1 MKNALTSVGVRICIL
16 IAFASVVYTLYAAI
30 DPEYTLNISERFL
43 CAAAVILPLGCSAF
57 LIARE
62 MQNEEKKQRI
72 YHIFFWILFVYYVIQ
87 MIYMLFFAREFS
99 RQGADLLDGRYLD
112 NLKIQWEY
120 RCNLTPFQTI
130 DLMMNAYANDMSSLA
145 NINIIG
151 NIVAFMPFAF
161 FLPKLFPSMKK
172 ARKFLGIMTCLII
185 SVEVIQFFTLSGTM
199 DIDDFILNM
208 AGCCCLFFIL
218 KLPLCNRLILCY
230 KSIQNY
236 Q

>member
-161 FLPKLFPSMKK
+161 FLPKLFPSMNQTK
-172 ARKFLGIMTCLII
+172 KFLGCMTCII
-185 SVEVIQFFTLSGTM
+185 ILVEVIQFFTLSGTM

-208 AGCCCLFFIL
+208 AGTVFLFFLL
-218 KLPLCNRLILCY
+218 KLPLCHRLMLSY
-230 KSIQNY
+230 KSLQNI
-236 Q
+236 

>member
-16 IAFASVVYTLYAAI
+16 IACASVVYTLYAAI

-62 MQNEEKKQRI
+62 MPNEEKKQRI

-99 RQGADLLDGRYLD
+99 RQGANLLDGRYLD

-161 FLPKLFPSMKK
+161 FLPKLFPSMNQTKK
-172 ARKFLGIMTCLII
+172 FIGIMTCLII

-208 AGCCCLFFIL
+208 AGTVFLFFLL
-218 KLPLCNRLILCY
+218 KLPLCHRLMLSY
-230 KSIQNY
+230 KSVQNI
-236 Q
+236 

>member
-62 MQNEEKKQRI
+62 MPNEEKKQRI

-99 RQGADLLDGRYLD
+99 RQGANLLDGRYLD

-161 FLPKLFPSMKK
+161 FLPKLFPSMNQTKK
-172 ARKFLGIMTCLII
+172 FIGIMTCLII

-208 AGCCCLFFIL
+208 AGTVFLFFLL
-218 KLPLCNRLILCY
+218 KLPLCHRLMLSY
-230 KSIQNY
+230 KSVQNI
-236 Q
+236 